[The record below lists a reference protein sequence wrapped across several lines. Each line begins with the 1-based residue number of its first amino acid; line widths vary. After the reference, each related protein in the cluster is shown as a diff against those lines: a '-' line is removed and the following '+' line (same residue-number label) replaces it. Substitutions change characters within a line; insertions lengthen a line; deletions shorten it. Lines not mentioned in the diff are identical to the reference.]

1 MSIPWRHQPR
11 YRTDWLW
18 LTVLALVA
26 VAGMVVT

>member
-1 MSIPWRHQPR
+1 MSIPWHTPPRH
-11 YRTDWLW
+11 RTDWLW